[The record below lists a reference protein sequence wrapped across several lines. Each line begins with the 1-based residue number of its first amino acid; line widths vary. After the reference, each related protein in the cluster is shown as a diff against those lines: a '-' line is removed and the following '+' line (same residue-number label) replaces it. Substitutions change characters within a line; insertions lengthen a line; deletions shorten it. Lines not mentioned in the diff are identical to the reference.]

1 MSPFRSGLTSSSSL
15 LLAASAR
22 NKVKMRSFMSSPV
35 RFQDP
40 VHRYRDPQTRQFFL
54 TFRRLAMAISTF
66 LGLGLI
72 YSYAPPFRTTTREG
86 RAFDQ
91 YLQKDWANIEAKEG
105 DLGRKETGKDRKQEQ
120 EYRASHQGQA
130 KGDVP

>member
-91 YLQKDWANIEAKEG
+91 YLQSKLLA
-105 DLGRKETGKDRKQEQ
+105 LQ
-120 EYRASHQGQA
+120 EYVTLTGTFRSCNGNTTAYTDTYRQRTGRT
-130 KGDVP
+130 